1 MTLTCTGTPPPPAQI
16 GDLESMCTSQHSKL
30 EEADERYRTLAD
42 AHDALRHSALNAKAQ
57 LVTAQAQVRGQAQRL

>member
-1 MTLTCTGTPPPPAQI
+1 MTLTCTGTPPPPAPI
-16 GDLESMCTSQHSKL
+16 GDRVSLCTSQHSKL